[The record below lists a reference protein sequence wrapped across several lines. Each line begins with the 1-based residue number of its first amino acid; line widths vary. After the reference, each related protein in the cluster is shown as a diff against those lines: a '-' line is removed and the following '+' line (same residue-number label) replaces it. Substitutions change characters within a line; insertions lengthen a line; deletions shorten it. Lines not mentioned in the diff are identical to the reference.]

1 MAMEIYHNYSQ
12 FYRGT
17 EKLKSYGS
25 NSSAKKDTLV
35 KYEFNTTDKDGNKIM
50 DKMSKEETMRAMNEI
65 SAQYG
70 DNVIVQFSG
79 DGLAALVEGPK
90 GACIPQP
97 TEEQLAAKAEKDARF
112 LNDIV
117 QNEHVEVAEEH
128 ITGGI
133 DYNRIMHEK
142 SPETAKEVDGYLHEF
157 NRTRDQSYMAKAAKL
172 TLNWFKDSYSQH
184 KDWFEVQQ
192 GSRTAAADSSTQLSS
207 KAQKLLKE
215 LSKKYGNM
223 DFLVG
228 NAKDM
233 KSLMAGSTKEYS
245 VLFSAEELEKMASDD
260 SYRDEML
267 GKIDRLVDFSDRI
280 NQEFGF
286 TPGNGSQM
294 ALNSVVSKYGLALNE
309 DGKVSL
315 FAELTDQ
322 SGKNSTILQASSEDE
337 LVELI
342 RQYRK

>member
-1 MAMEIYHNYSQ
+1 MGMEIYQNYSQ
-12 FYRGT
+12 FYTGT

-25 NSSAKKDTLV
+25 NSSAQKDTLV

-50 DKMSKEETMRAMNEI
+50 DKMSKEETMKAMNEI

-90 GACIPQP
+90 GTCIPQP
-97 TEEQLAAKAEKDARF
+97 TEEQLAAKAEKDAAF

-128 ITGGI
+128 IAGKI
-133 DYNRIMHEK
+133 DYNKIMHEK
-142 SPETAKEVDGYLHEF
+142 SPEVAREVDDYLHEF
-157 NRTRDQSYMAKAAKL
+157 GRTKDQSYMAKAAKL
-172 TLNWFKDSYSQH
+172 TLNWFLDNYSKH
-184 KDWFEVQQ
+184 SDWFEVRPE
-192 GSRTAAADSSTQLSS
+192 SKTVAADNGTKLSS

-228 NAKDM
+228 SSKDM
-233 KSLMAGSTKEYS
+233 KSLMANSKKEYS

-267 GKIDRLVDFSDRI
+267 GKINRLVDFSNRI
-280 NQEFGF
+280 NREFGF
-286 TPGNGSQM
+286 VSNGNSIV
-294 ALNSVVSKYGLALNE
+294 NSMVSKYGLALNE

-315 FAELTDQ
+315 FAELTDK
-322 SGKNSTILQASSEDE
+322 SGNKPTTLQASSEDE
-337 LVELI
+337 LIGLI